1 MFKKIYVCFVVVL
14 FSVTTLAFASSTQTV
29 LISKHSL
36 TSGKSTIKKTITL
49 SVPSMTCPVCPITV
63 RKALENVS
71 GVSHVS
77 VNFKDKTAK
86 VTFNPDKVS
95 EATLT
100 KATANSGYPSTIK
113 KSKK

>member
-1 MFKKIYVCFVVVL
+1 MFKKIYVCLVIVL
-14 FSVTTLAFASSTQTV
+14 FSVTTLAFASSNQT
-29 LISKHSL
+29 IPKSKQSL
-36 TSGKSTIKKTITL
+36 TSGKANIKKTITL
-49 SVPSMTCPVCPITV
+49 SVPSMTCSVCPITV
-63 RKALENVS
+63 RKALEGVS

-86 VTFNPDKVS
+86 VTFSPDKVS
-95 EATLT
+95 ETTLT